1 MRLEAAGPCDC
12 LGYPRKFPITG
23 GTTML
28 SEQIYTGQGKRTA
41 RRVLDT
47 QPFTVEVSFEDR
59 GNLLGLDGA
68 NIGTYTSSP
77 RPDGTLVGEGRGLF
91 ASADGEV
98 VTWKGIGTGRLK
110 PGGAVSYR
118 GALTFT
124 ATSQRLSRLN
134 SIAGVFE
141 FDVDEAGNTNTQI
154 WEWK

>member
-1 MRLEAAGPCDC
+1 
-12 LGYPRKFPITG
+12 
-23 GTTML
+23 ML

-41 RRVLDT
+41 RRVLGT
-47 QPFTVEVSFEDR
+47 QPFTVEVSFEDK
-59 GNLLGLDGA
+59 GNLLGLEGA

-77 RPDGTLVGEGRGLF
+77 RPDGTLAGEGQGIF

-98 VTWKGIGTGRLK
+98 VTWKGIGTGKLK

-118 GALTFT
+118 GALTFS

-134 SIAGVFE
+134 LIAGVFE
-141 FDVDEAGNTNTQI
+141 FDVDEAGNTATQI

>member
-1 MRLEAAGPCDC
+1 
-12 LGYPRKFPITG
+12 
-23 GTTML
+23 ML

-41 RRVLDT
+41 RRALDT
-47 QPFTVEVSFEDR
+47 QPFTVEVSFEDK
-59 GNLLGLDGA
+59 GTLLGLDGA

-98 VTWKGIGTGRLK
+98 VTWKGIGTGRLQ

-134 SIAGVFE
+134 TVAGVFE

>member
-1 MRLEAAGPCDC
+1 
-12 LGYPRKFPITG
+12 
-23 GTTML
+23 ML

-77 RPDGTLVGEGRGLF
+77 RADGTLAGEGRGIF
-91 ASADGEV
+91 ATADGEV
-98 VTWKGIGTGRLK
+98 ITWKGIGTGRLK

-124 ATSQRLSRLN
+124 ASSQRMSRLN
-134 SIAGVFE
+134 TIAGMFE
-141 FDVDEAGNTNTQI
+141 FEVDEAGVTNTKI

>member
-1 MRLEAAGPCDC
+1 
-12 LGYPRKFPITG
+12 
-23 GTTML
+23 ML

-47 QPFTVEVSFEDR
+47 QPFTVEVSFEDK
-59 GNLLGLDGA
+59 GSLLGLEGG

-77 RPDGTLVGEGRGLF
+77 RADGTLAGQGQGIF

-98 VTWKGIGTGRLK
+98 LTWKGIGTGRIK

-118 GALTFT
+118 GALTFN
-124 ATSQRLSRLN
+124 ATSQRFSRLN
-134 SIAGVFE
+134 SIAGMFE
-141 FDVDEAGNTNTQI
+141 FEVDEAGNTATKM

>member
-1 MRLEAAGPCDC
+1 
-12 LGYPRKFPITG
+12 
-23 GTTML
+23 ML

-41 RRVLDT
+41 RRVLGT
-47 QPFTVEVSFEDR
+47 QPFTVEVSFEDK

-77 RPDGTLVGEGRGLF
+77 RPDGTLAGEGQGIF

-98 VTWKGIGTGRLK
+98 VTWKGIGTGKLK
-110 PGGAVSYR
+110 PGGALSYR

-124 ATSQRLSRLN
+124 AMSQRLSRLN
-134 SIAGVFE
+134 LIAGVFE
-141 FDVDEAGNTNTQI
+141 FDVDEAGNTATKM

>member
-1 MRLEAAGPCDC
+1 
-12 LGYPRKFPITG
+12 
-23 GTTML
+23 ML

-59 GNLLGLDGA
+59 GSLLGIEGA

-77 RPDGTLVGEGRGLF
+77 RADGTLAGEGQGIF

-98 VTWKGIGTGRLK
+98 VTWKGVGTGKLK

-118 GALTFT
+118 GALTFS
-124 ATSQRLSRLN
+124 AGSQRLSRLN
-134 SIAGVFE
+134 LIAGVFE
-141 FDVDEAGNTNTQI
+141 FEVDESGNTATQI

>member
-1 MRLEAAGPCDC
+1 
-12 LGYPRKFPITG
+12 
-23 GTTML
+23 ML

-47 QPFTVEVSFEDR
+47 QPFTVEVSFEDK
-59 GNLLGLDGA
+59 GSLLGFEGA

-77 RPDGTLVGEGRGLF
+77 RPDGTLAGEGQGIF
-91 ASADGEV
+91 AAADGEV
-98 VTWKGIGTGRLK
+98 VTWKGIGTGKLK

-118 GALTFT
+118 GALTFS

-134 SIAGVFE
+134 MIAGVFE
-141 FDVDEAGNTNTQI
+141 FDVDESGNTKTQI

>member
-1 MRLEAAGPCDC
+1 
-12 LGYPRKFPITG
+12 
-23 GTTML
+23 ML

-41 RRVLDT
+41 RRVLNT

-59 GNLLGLDGA
+59 GSLLGLDGA

-77 RPDGTLVGEGRGLF
+77 RPDGTLVGEGQGIF
-91 ASADGEV
+91 TCADGEV

-124 ATSQRLSRLN
+124 ATSQRLTRLN
-134 SIAGVFE
+134 LIAGVFE
-141 FDVDEAGNTNTQI
+141 FDVDEAGNTKTQM

>member
-1 MRLEAAGPCDC
+1 
-12 LGYPRKFPITG
+12 
-23 GTTML
+23 ML

-47 QPFTVEVSFEDR
+47 QPFTVEVSFEDK
-59 GNLLGLDGA
+59 GKLLGLDGA

-77 RPDGTLVGEGRGLF
+77 RPDGTLVGEGRGIF

-98 VTWKGIGTGRLK
+98 ITWKGVGTGRLE

-124 ATSQRLSRLN
+124 ATSSRLSRLN
-134 SIAGVFE
+134 NIAGVFE
-141 FDVDEAGNTNTQI
+141 FDVDEAGNTNSQI